1 MGFVVAVKTL
11 SVTLQHITSY
21 YTHTRRQKARK
32 REREEPCYQG
42 ILSQSI
48 KSRGGSEPSII
59 DEDGGRS
66 AVKQPGTPD
75 CAPASVTAIVFLKC
89 FSIDMGLS
97 LEPQYAA

>member
-1 MGFVVAVKTL
+1 MCVCE
-11 SVTLQHITSY
+11 
-21 YTHTRRQKARK
+21 
-32 REREEPCYQG
+32 RERGTLLPRDPEPKHKKQ
-42 ILSQSI
+42 
-48 KSRGGSEPSII
+48 GGSEPSII

>member
-1 MGFVVAVKTL
+1 MCVCV
-11 SVTLQHITSY
+11 
-21 YTHTRRQKARK
+21 